1 MNIKIDTN
9 SDLFYRQLLEL
20 LSNFNP
26 IKKLRTGEIKVLSEI
41 MKQHYNFKDVVKSD
55 HLRKNL
61 VFSQDTKQIMC
72 ENLGISRD
80 TFNTNLSI
88 LRKKGVLNKDNSLIK
103 VLNIFPEEEF
113 KFEVTFKLR
122 GRDE

>member
-1 MNIKIDTN
+1 MNIDINTN
-9 SDLFYRQLLEL
+9 SNLFYRQLLEL

-26 IKKLRTGEIKVLSEI
+26 VKKLRTGEIKVLAEI
-41 MKQHYNFKDVVKSD
+41 MKQHYNYKDVVKSD
-55 HLRKNL
+55 NLRRNL
-61 VFSQDTKQIMC
+61 VFSQDNKKVMC

-88 LRKKGVLNKDNSLIK
+88 LRKKGVLNKDNSSIK
-103 VLNIFPEEEF
+103 ALNIFPNEEF

-122 GRDE
+122 KNE